1 VVEIHLLPQ
10 TLLKQLIMKITIN
23 NQELETNPTG
33 INTNLVFMGTV
44 HDGTERQVDVY
55 GFNAEQV
62 IEVAR
67 KIKSMDSNYNTVH
80 IYGPSNIGS
89 NRTHVGTKFLD

>member
-1 VVEIHLLPQ
+1 
-10 TLLKQLIMKITIN
+10 MKITIN

-44 HDGTERQVDVY
+44 HDGTKQLDIY
-55 GFNAEQV
+55 GFNEEQV
-62 IEVAR
+62 IALA
-67 KIKSMDSNYNTVH
+67 KQIKSLDSNYNTVH

-89 NRTHVGTKFLD
+89 NRVHVGTKFLD